1 MQFLKTALRWCALP
15 FVFMGAIPIGCW
27 MWWVFLQIPVAAC
40 PPPLASYAE
49 DPASVTCG
57 LLLGAR
63 LLLDIGGASMPGL
76 MAVFLCALVAPAQ
89 RPAVAS
95 AAALGASALGLVY
108 LLATLSLRSPMKL
121 PVRADLLGIAA
132 APWLTVWLV
141 VHLNRQTSRRLGAW
155 RAMAQAMPPRNQ
167 KK

>member
-15 FVFMGAIPIGCW
+15 FVFMGAILVGCW

-89 RPAVAS
+89 RPLVAS
-95 AAALGASALGLVY
+95 AAALAASALGLVY

-121 PVRADLLGIAA
+121 PLRADLLGIAA

-141 VHLNRQTSRRLGAW
+141 VHLNRQTLRR
-155 RAMAQAMPPRNQ
+155 RARPGGVGTA
-167 KK
+167 